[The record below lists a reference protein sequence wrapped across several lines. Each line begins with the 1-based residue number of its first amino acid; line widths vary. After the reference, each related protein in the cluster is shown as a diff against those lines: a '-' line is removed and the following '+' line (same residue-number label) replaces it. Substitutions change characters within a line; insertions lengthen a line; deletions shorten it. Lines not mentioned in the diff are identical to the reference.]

1 MSRAIDPK
9 SEPPVESART
19 VAPAGRP
26 WGVWAISAVLGL
38 EAAALL
44 ITAAVYV
51 IGLFTVQ
58 VETFGGAVFLTV
70 LLFLLGAALAAAAV
84 QHFRGY
90 RWTRAAAF
98 VWQLLMLTIA
108 VPTLTGGY
116 LWGLALLLP
125 PLLVLVL
132 LFFPSVVAFT
142 MRRNDSGAL

>member
-1 MSRAIDPK
+1 MSRVDDPNFDL
-9 SEPPVESART
+9 PVETTWAE
-19 VAPAGRP
+19 APTIRP
-26 WGVWAISAVLGL
+26 WGVWVISAVLGL
-38 EAAALL
+38 EALALL
-44 ITAAVYV
+44 ITAVAYL

-70 LLFLLGAALAAAAV
+70 LLFLLGIALAAAAV
-84 QHFRGY
+84 QHFKGL

-116 LWGLALLLP
+116 LWGLAMLLP

-142 MRRNDSGAL
+142 LRRNDSGAL